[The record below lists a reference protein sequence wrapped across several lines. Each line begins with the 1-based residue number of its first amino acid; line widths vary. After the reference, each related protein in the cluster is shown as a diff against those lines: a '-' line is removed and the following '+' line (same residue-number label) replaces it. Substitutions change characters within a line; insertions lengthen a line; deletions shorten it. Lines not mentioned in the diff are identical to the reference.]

1 DPGKFMRIL
10 QSRLTLLMLPI
21 YSIALLLPLAIAGRR
36 FIPPMR
42 IAGLPAIDAAGFG
55 TRHPGFGIGII
66 ALGGAGIGIVGI
78 GGLGAG
84 VIGIGGGAI
93 GIIAIGGGAFG
104 IIAI

>member
-1 DPGKFMRIL
+1 MTDSSEVQELRRRIDLLEDENQRLRDKLEPIFGHESPCFDPGKFIRIL

-55 TRHPGFGIGII
+55 TRHPGF
-66 ALGGAGIGIVGI
+66 
-78 GGLGAG
+78 
-84 VIGIGGGAI
+84 
-93 GIIAIGGGAFG
+93 
-104 IIAI
+104 